1 MALHRSAGL
10 VRYNFSDRVVVV
22 TGASRGIGAGIATAF
37 ARAGARLVINGR
49 DAAALEHAVGDL
61 RELGAE
67 AVGVRADLRSPEGAR
82 DLIDTAVATF
92 GTIDVLVNNAG
103 GNFAL
108 PLAEL
113 SQNGWR
119 AQVETNLSSVFY
131 CAQACYPVFQ
141 AQGGGLIVNIGSVA
155 ADAAHP
161 GRAAYGAAKAGVAAL
176 TKTMAWEWAPAGIRV
191 NCVAP
196 GAVHTPASRF
206 SGGDA
211 AGQVAGHVPL
221 GRLGEPEDVAN
232 SCLFLCSE
240 GADYITGITLRVD
253 GGPSTALAADGVREI
268 AQDVHA

>member
-1 MALHRSAGL
+1 MTLHRSAGL
-10 VRYNFSDRVVVV
+10 VRYDFSDRVVVV

-37 ARAGARLVINGR
+37 ARAGARLVVNGR
-49 DAAALEHAVGDL
+49 DGAALEHVV
-61 RELGAE
+61 RELQALGAE
-67 AVGVRADLRSPEGAR
+67 AVGVRADLRSPEGAGE
-82 DLIDTAVATF
+82 LVETAVATF

-141 AQGGGLIVNIGSVA
+141 AQGGGMIVNIGSVA
-155 ADAAHP
+155 ADNAHP
-161 GRAAYGAAKAGVAAL
+161 GRAAYGAAKAGVVAL

-196 GAVHTPASRF
+196 GAVRTAASRF
-206 SGGDA
+206 SDDGD
-211 AGQVAGHVPL
+211 AGQVVEHVPL
-221 GRLGEPEDVAN
+221 RRLGEPEDVAN

-240 GADYITGITLRVD
+240 GADYITGVTLRVD
-253 GGPSTALAADGVREI
+253 GGPSTALAADGVPGIVKEVP
-268 AQDVHA
+268 A